1 MCDQGKKGRNPPSN
15 EQLFRVATQHLK
27 FEAFCLLDC
36 LQELGNR
43 RIVHKGIGE
52 FIDHKNNRKRFFN
65 HPVSYHDMLIH
76 TRVLADFLK
85 CSSYCNR
92 NDHRDDVEAGDYLP
106 DWQGEDV
113 IDDNDRKV
121 LNKAFAHLSRT
132 RASMEVM
139 SLSKRSELA
148 TKVLVQLKQFT
159 NQASLH
165 SDEYSKWFNDLN
177 IKLQSTT
184 VSGSVKQFGE
194 SES

>member
-1 MCDQGKKGRNPPSN
+1 MCDQVQKSRKPPSH

-27 FEAFCLLDC
+27 FEAYCLLDC
-36 LQELGNR
+36 LEILGNK
-43 RIVHKGIGE
+43 RIEHGGIGG
-52 FIDHKNNRKRFFN
+52 FIDHKKNQERLFH

-85 CSSYCNR
+85 CSSGCKR

-106 DWQGEDV
+106 EWPGEDV
-113 IDDNDRKV
+113 IDESDRKV

-148 TKVLVQLKQFT
+148 IKVLVQLKEFT

-165 SDEYSKWFNDLN
+165 SNEYSEWFKGLH
-177 IKLQSTT
+177 IKLQSN
-184 VSGSVKQFGE
+184 SASVGGWHYGE